1 MYSANAHLIR
11 RSHAGDTDILRRL
24 GEVDS
29 QRPLEGPALIGYIR
43 GRPAAAV
50 SLTDGRVIADP
61 FENTGH
67 LTQILRMRFEAFQ
80 AYPRKPSVRQ
90 RVRHGIHR
98 AGHPHSRGLAQHGLT
113 VRVSAHTG

>member
-1 MYSANAHLIR
+1 MYSANAYPIR
-11 RSHAGDTDILRRL
+11 RSHESDADILRRL

-50 SLTDGRVIADP
+50 SLTDGRVAADP
-61 FENTGH
+61 FENTVR

-80 AYPRKPSVRQ
+80 AYARTPSVRQ
-90 RVRHGIHR
+90 RVRDGI
-98 AGHPHSRGLAQHGLT
+98 LT
-113 VRVSAHTG
+113 VPATRIGAGSPSTG

>member
-1 MYSANAHLIR
+1 MYSANVYPIR
-11 RSHAGDTDILRRL
+11 RSHESDTDILRRL

-61 FENTGH
+61 FENTAH

-80 AYPRKPSVRQ
+80 AYARTPSVRQ
-90 RVRHGIHR
+90 RVRDGI
-98 AGHPHSRGLAQHGLT
+98 LT
-113 VRVSAHTG
+113 VPATRIGAGSPSTG

>member
-1 MYSANAHLIR
+1 MHSANAYLIR

-50 SLTDGRVIADP
+50 SLTDGRVTADP
-61 FENTGH
+61 FENTAH
-67 LTQILRMRFEAFQ
+67 MTQVLRMRFEAFQ
-80 AYPRKPSVRQ
+80 A
-90 RVRHGIHR
+90 
-98 AGHPHSRGLAQHGLT
+98 GHPHGRGLAQHGLT
-113 VRVSAHTG
+113 ARVSAHTG